1 VPFHPQPFAKAVAF
15 KSLEWAIRFWP
26 EEMRQWGQ
34 ALLAES
40 HEITRPAE
48 AFVWA
53 LGGVT
58 LFLRSHLSH
67 LLTLLK
73 LPPGRSNAHLPLSA
87 GSNGSQ
93 SPRNSRLVT
102 AILLLAVALLFVLPS
117 GREATNIVTSSWRN
131 FESTPSDTR
140 VVERLAAKA
149 EKEGDAREL
158 AFLAN
163 CHPDPDRSELLANR
177 AVQLDP
183 SLVWILASRFRRP
196 DMVMKNGSLN
206 RVRESDP
213 DNAFVHILAAETAL
227 IPDVQDSGQSS
238 LHLEAHIAGVGASAT
253 QLWPAPPAHAESN
266 RHMERAFRSP
276 RYDSYSQRH
285 RDLTREGWRKV
296 PGVPLSLVVYSFWS
310 HFLPDLSRIERFADE
325 KIEQAQNIAAA
336 GRPEEAENILHE
348 VTWFAQ
354 RLTQGSETDFE
365 RLGALEITRR
375 GEEGLRKFYA
385 QSGRETDERA
395 AAAQLRELAID
406 RDKLIHTGMQ
416 SRADTWRFFRKRAIL
431 VQTSASLALVLAALT
446 ALSLVLLEFGAISRA
461 SLRRLRWIAC
471 RLADFGPP
479 AVLVFATIFLLSF
492 KPFAVA
498 LDRFRSTAP
507 SNAGTPDLVWQ
518 LMALGFMR
526 PFAYFFEPSGEAVLW
541 MLLTIGLSLIALGIV
556 ARGILRHRIPV

>member
-1 VPFHPQPFAKAVAF
+1 M
-15 KSLEWAIRFWP
+15 RFWP
-26 EEMRQWGQ
+26 EETRQWGQ
-34 ALLAES
+34 ALLAET
-40 HEITRPAE
+40 HEIARPGE
-48 AFVWA
+48 AFFWA

-67 LLTLLK
+67 FLTLLK
-73 LPPGRSNAHLPLSA
+73 LPPGRTNALLPLSA
-87 GSNGSQ
+87 GSNGPQ
-93 SPRNSRLVT
+93 FPRNSRLVT
-102 AILLLAVALLFVLPS
+102 VILLLAVALLLVLPS
-117 GREATNIVTSSWRN
+117 GRDATKIVTSSWRN

-149 EKEGDAREL
+149 EKEGHAREL
-158 AFLAN
+158 AFLAD

-196 DMVMKNGSLN
+196 DMVMKNDSLG
-206 RVRESDP
+206 RVRESDA

-227 IPDVQDSGQSS
+227 IPDVRQSS
-238 LHLEAHIAGVGASAT
+238 VHSEAHIAGVGANAT
-253 QLWPAPPAHAESN
+253 QLWPTPSAHAEWN
-266 RHMERAFRSP
+266 RHMEQAFRSP

-285 RDLTREGWRKV
+285 RDLTREGWRKA

-310 HFLPDLSRIERFADE
+310 HFLPDLSGIERFADE
-325 KIEQAQNIAAA
+325 KIAQAQNIAAA
-336 GRPEEAENILHE
+336 GRPEEAANLLHE
-348 VTWFAQ
+348 VISFAQ

-385 QSGRETDERA
+385 QSGRETDEQA
-395 AAAQLRELAID
+395 AAAQLHELAID
-406 RDKLIHTGMQ
+406 RDKVIHTAMQSMQ
-416 SRADTWRFFRKRAIL
+416 SRADTWNLFRKRAIL
-431 VQTSASLALVLAALT
+431 LQTSASLALVLAVLT
-446 ALSLVLLEFGAISRA
+446 ALSLLLLEFGAISRA
-461 SLRRLRWIAC
+461 GLRRLRWIAC
-471 RLADFGPP
+471 RLADFGPA

-556 ARGILRHRIPV
+556 VRGILGHRIPV